1 MGGVLGGVICFISHS
16 EIAALA
22 LGARSCTEGSSS
34 HLPAGPEGCRMGQN
48 LGVHLYCGPPP
59 SHPSPRATHYG
70 AERVSGGVYTEEKG
84 GWCRAPIVTL

>member
-48 LGVHLYCGPPP
+48 LGVHLYCGPPHLIP
-59 SHPSPRATHYG
+59 APGPHTMGQRGSL
-70 AERVSGGVYTEEKG
+70 GGSTQRRKG
-84 GWCRAPIVTL
+84 DGVGLLL